1 MIIVMKQGAVQSQI
15 EDVVNRVEELGKKVH
30 LSRGEA
36 RTIIGVIGAD
46 EHMISDAN
54 FEVMDG
60 VERTMRVMQ
69 PYKLASRDFSHENTV
84 IDVNGVK
91 IAGQKVVVIA
101 GPCSVESRE
110 MIIETAHMVKAG
122 GADILRGGAFKPRSS
137 PYSFQGLGEEGLKYL
152 AEAREAT
159 GLPIITE
166 IMSVDE
172 IELVGEYTDIFQ
184 VGARN
189 NQNYSLL
196 KALGKT
202 NKPVFLKRGTSG
214 TIQELL
220 MGAEYIMSGG
230 NMQVIVCERGIRTY
244 ETATRNTFDI
254 NALPLLKELT
264 HLPVCADPAH
274 GTGMANLVPA
284 IAKASVAAGADM
296 LMLEV
301 HPDPKRAWSDGAQ
314 SLNPDGFAKLVKD
327 LKPLAAAVG
336 REI

>member
-1 MIIVMKQGAVQSQI
+1 MIIVMKQGAAQPDI
-15 EDVVNRVEELGKKVH
+15 EAVVKRVEELGKKVH

-46 EHMISDAN
+46 EHMVSEAN

-60 VERTMRVMQ
+60 VEKTMRVMQ
-69 PYKLASRDFSHENTV
+69 PYKLASRDFSHENSV
-84 IDVNGVK
+84 INVDGAAIGGKK
-91 IAGQKVVVIA
+91 IVVMA

-110 MIIETAHMVKAG
+110 MILETAHMVKEAG
-122 GADILRGGAFKPRSS
+122 ATVLRGGAFKPRSS
-137 PYSFQGLGEEGLKYL
+137 PYSFQGMGEEGLKYL

-159 GLPIITE
+159 GLAIITE
-166 IMSVDE
+166 VMSVDE
-172 IELVGEYTDIFQ
+172 IELVGSYTDIFQ

-202 NKPVFLKRGTSG
+202 KKPVFLKRGISG

-230 NMQVIVCERGIRTY
+230 NMQVMICERGIRTY

-254 NALPLLKELT
+254 NAVALLKELT

-274 GTGMANLVPA
+274 GTGMASLVPA
-284 IAKASVAAGADM
+284 ISKAAVAAGADV

-314 SLNPDGFAKLVKD
+314 SLNPAAFSKLMTE
-327 LKPLAAAVG
+327 LRPIAAAVG

>member
-1 MIIVMKQGAVQSQI
+1 MIIVMKQGAPQSQI

-46 EHMISDAN
+46 EHMINDAN

-91 IAGQKVVVIA
+91 IGGQKVVVIA

-110 MIIETAHMVKAG
+110 MIIETAHMLKAA

-172 IELVGEYTDIFQ
+172 IDLVGEYTDIFQ

-202 NKPVFLKRGTSG
+202 SKPVFLKRGTSG

-220 MGAEYIMSGG
+220 MGAEYIMSNG

-284 IAKASVAAGADM
+284 ITKASVAAGADM
-296 LMLEV
+296 LMIEV

-314 SLNPDGFAKLVKD
+314 SLNPDGFAKL
-327 LKPLAAAVG
+327 LKELGPLAQAVG
-336 REI
+336 RTI